1 MTKKPLWLLLF
12 FLVSLSVLPAQT
24 SATDP
29 NMVSTQFDMTGFPQW
44 TRDLRRGTIVAFGAF
59 PFMYFFSSFGVDTY
73 RLFTEGNGTDFRYA
87 PWPLDSFATGGAIP
101 KNDDQKL
108 ITIGIA
114 VGSSILIALIDYG
127 IERHKRTVKKRE
139 TMNYPE
145 GTPIIIR
152 KPLNEGEAEAGDYET
167 GLP

>member
-1 MTKKPLWLLLF
+1 MIKKPLCFLLL

-24 SATDP
+24 SSSDP

-44 TRDLRRGTIVAFGAF
+44 SKDLRRGTIVAFGAF

-73 RLFTEGNGTDFRYA
+73 RFITDGNGNDFRYA
-87 PWPLDSFATGGAIP
+87 PWPLDGLSAGGPIG
-101 KNDDQKL
+101 KSDEQKL
-108 ITIGIA
+108 LTIGIA
-114 VGSSILIALIDYG
+114 AGSSILIALIDYG

-139 TMNYPE
+139 TINYPE

-152 KPLNEGEAEAGDYET
+152 KPLNEEEADDYET
-167 GLP
+167 GIP